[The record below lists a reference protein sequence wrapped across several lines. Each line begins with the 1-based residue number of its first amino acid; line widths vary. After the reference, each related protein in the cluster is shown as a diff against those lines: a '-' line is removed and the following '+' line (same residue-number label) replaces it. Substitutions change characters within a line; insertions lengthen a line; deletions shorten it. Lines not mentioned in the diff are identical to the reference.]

1 MTAKSTVHQLLFQAL
16 LEIRERG
23 HESGDSVVYHLA
35 DLFHNAVLQMERT
48 EEGDA
53 VDTFEEVLNFIHQR
67 AKEKGCA
74 DWVDSQLNRLATK
87 TAN

>member
-16 LEIRERG
+16 LEMRERG
-23 HESGDSVVYHLA
+23 HESGDSTVYHLA
-35 DLFHNAVLQMERT
+35 DLFHNAVLQMECT
-48 EEGDA
+48 QENDQSDG
-53 VDTFEEVLNFIHQR
+53 FEEVLNFIHQR

-74 DWVDSQLNRLATK
+74 DWVDSQLNRLAAK

>member
-35 DLFHNAVLQMERT
+35 DLFHNAVLQMEQT
-48 EEGDA
+48 EEGDT
-53 VDTFEEVLNFIHQR
+53 VDTFEEVLNFIHER

-74 DWVDSQLNRLATK
+74 DWVDGQLNRLATK
-87 TAN
+87 TTN

>member
-35 DLFHNAVLQMERT
+35 DLFHNAVLQMENT
-48 EEGDA
+48 EESDSA
-53 VDTFEEVLNFIHQR
+53 TTFEEVLNFIHQR

-74 DWVDSQLNRLATK
+74 DWVDSQLNRLETK
-87 TAN
+87 TTN